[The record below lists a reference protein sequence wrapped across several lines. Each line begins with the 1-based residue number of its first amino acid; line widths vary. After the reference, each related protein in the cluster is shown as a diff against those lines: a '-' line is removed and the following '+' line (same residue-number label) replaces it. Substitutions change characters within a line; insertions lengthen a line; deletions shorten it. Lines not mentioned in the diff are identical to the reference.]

1 MRNRNTRS
9 IAICALAVALIATT
23 VAYAVLQTT
32 LNISGSVT
40 RKGGS
45 WSINFANA
53 TITSTR
59 GKASMTTPSINGTN
73 LTFNTTLYQPGDEVT
88 FTFDV
93 VNSGN
98 IAAKLAGVKINSYD
112 NATSTEEF
120 GGSLFEWTNVSPSV
134 LWGQPA
140 ADEPRIS
147 VKITYADGTTPA
159 IGNTLVATTGTQ
171 TFKVVIRYEEFP
183 EGVTPDAEQMAKD
196 ETMSFS
202 IGLTY
207 QQA

>member
-1 MRNRNTRS
+1 M
-9 IAICALAVALIATT
+9 
-23 VAYAVLQTT
+23 LQTT

-45 WSINFANA
+45 WSINFDNA
-53 TITSTR
+53 KIISTK

-73 LTFNTTLYQPGDEVT
+73 LTFNATLAQPGDEVT

-93 VNSGN
+93 VNDGN
-98 IAAKLAGVKINSYD
+98 ITAKLARAAVFNS
-112 NATSTEEF
+112 
-120 GGSLFEWTNVSPSV
+120 GGSLNNSTSSQYHENAFEWYNWNYEDKDYYNYTKPI
-134 LWGQPA
+134 
-140 ADEPRIS
+140 IS
-147 VKITYADGTTPA
+147 VKISYADGTKPSV
-159 IGNTLVATTGTQ
+159 GDTLAATTGTQ

-183 EGVTPDAEQMAKD
+183 EGVTPDADAMAQD

-202 IGLTY
+202 LGLTY

>member
-45 WSINFANA
+45 WSINFANP
-53 TITSTR
+53 TITSTK

-73 LTFNTTLYQPGDEVT
+73 LTFNTTLSQPGDQVT

-93 VNSGN
+93 VNDGN
-98 IAAKLAGVKINSYD
+98 IAARLADVILNGND
-112 NATSTEEF
+112 GATSGEAEGIGTI
-120 GGSLFEWTNVSPSV
+120 FEWYNYGWRYENYPKTS
-134 LWGQPA
+134 
-140 ADEPRIS
+140 I
-147 VKITYADGTTPA
+147 KITYADGRTPA
-159 IGNTLVATTGTQ
+159 IGDTLAATTGTS

-183 EGVTPDAEQMAKD
+183 EGVTPDAEAMAQN
-196 ETMSFS
+196 ETISFS
-202 IGLTY
+202 LGLNY